1 MSLTTQIDKDLV
13 RKSLSS
19 ALVRFAGETGAMI
32 VAEGIETEQEFEML
46 QQLGVDLG
54 QGYLLGRPASLGDAC
69 SWFQIA
75 GQKKA

>member
-1 MSLTTQIDKDLV
+1 
-13 RKSLSS
+13 
-19 ALVRFAGETGAMI
+19 MI